1 MNNSIDTMLSM
12 ISDDFDVKSANMVGF
27 DKLPDGEYEGVV
39 DDFKGETTEKG
50 VRYTF
55 VFKLESG
62 RKQFY
67 FINLAPNKMFKF
79 NIKSLMQAIYY
90 ISNNDKLDYSSLRY
104 DALND
109 IDNFVADMLKETLN
123 KNVTFKLET
132 KKDFQNVTVIEDTN
146 SEEFPF

>member
-27 DKLPDGEYEGVV
+27 EKLPDGEYEGVV

-62 RKQFY
+62 KKQFY

-90 ISNNDKLDYSSLRY
+90 ISHNDKLDYSSLRY

-123 KNVTFKLET
+123 KNVSFKLET
-132 KKDFQNVTVIEDTN
+132 KKDFQNVTVLEDTN

>member
-1 MNNSIDTMLSM
+1 MNSIDEMLSM
-12 ISDDFDVKSANMVGF
+12 ISDDFDVKTANKSGF
-27 DKLPDGEYEGVV
+27 EKLPDGEYEGVV

-55 VFKLESG
+55 VFKLENG

-67 FINLAPNKMFKF
+67 FINLAPNQMFKF

-90 ISNNDKLDYSSLRY
+90 ISNNDKLDYSNLRY
-104 DALND
+104 EALND
-109 IDNFVADMLKETLN
+109 IDNFVADILKEISD

-132 KKDFQNVTVIEDTN
+132 KKDFQNVIVLEN
-146 SEEFPF
+146 ANNEEFPF

>member
-1 MNNSIDTMLSM
+1 MNNSIDAMLSM

-90 ISNNDKLDYSSLRY
+90 ISHNDKLDYSALRY

-109 IDNFVADMLKETLN
+109 IDNFVADILKEILN

-132 KKDFQNVTVIEDTN
+132 KKDFQNVIVLEDTN

>member
-67 FINLAPNKMFKF
+67 FINLAPNKIFKF

>member
-1 MNNSIDTMLSM
+1 MNSIDEMLNM
-12 ISDDFDVKSANMVGF
+12 ISDDFDVKSANNTGF
-27 DKLPDGEYEGVV
+27 EKLPDGEYEGVV